1 MITYLGDRMGRFEK
15 LFKPKKRPFLG
26 VDISSTRIKV
36 LELDGRPGAYRV
48 LSYAS
53 EALPVDAVADD
64 QVSNPQA
71 VAATMTRALERAGT
85 RTRDAAIAVSGPTVI
100 SKIIDMPAGLSD
112 EDMEQQIGFD
122 AEQYIPHAVEEV
134 NLDFQTLERD
144 PGNPEVDRVLLVACR
159 RENIETRIGA
169 LEMAGVNVVTVD
181 VEEYALQNASTLLIE
196 QTPALA
202 GDASVAVFDIG
213 AHQTRLSVQH
223 GGRHVYSRELSF
235 GGHTLAT
242 RLIEH
247 HELKD
252 ADQLRARLRTGE
264 LDGATIAGD
273 VTDFA
278 ERLSNQIE
286 RALQFYIS
294 AASSD
299 EDVDRIVLVGG
310 ATLYP
315 GLEAAIA
322 EHTARPVSVGNP
334 LAGMLASKRARR
346 NHVDKE
352 GPALMVAA
360 GLSLRSIR

>member
-1 MITYLGDRMGRFEK
+1 MGPFEQ

-26 VDISSTRIKV
+26 VDISSTRIKL
-36 LELDGRPGAYRV
+36 LELDGKPGAYRV
-48 LSYAS
+48 ISYAS
-53 EALPVDAVADD
+53 EALPAEAVADD
-64 QVSNPQA
+64 HVSNPEA

-100 SKIIDMPAGLSD
+100 SKVIDMPADLSD

-122 AEQYIPHAVEEV
+122 AEQYIPHAIEEV
-134 NLDFQTLERD
+134 NLDFQVLERD
-144 PGNPEVDRVLLVACR
+144 PTNTDVNRVLLVACR

-169 LEMAGVNVVTVD
+169 LEMAGVKVCTVD
-181 VEEYALQNASTLLIE
+181 VEEYALQNACTLLVE

-202 GDASVAVFDIG
+202 GDSSVAVFDIG
-213 AHQTRLSVQH
+213 AHQTRLSVRH

-235 GGHTLAT
+235 GDNALAN
-242 RLIEH
+242 RLIDRH
-247 HELKD
+247 DLKD

-264 LDGATIAGD
+264 LDGAAIAGD
-273 VTDFA
+273 VADFA
-278 ERLSNQIE
+278 ERLASQIE

-294 AASSD
+294 AAASD
-299 EDVDRIVLVGG
+299 ENVERIVLVGG

-322 EHTARPVSVGNP
+322 RHMSRPVNVDNP
-334 LAGMLASKRARR
+334 LAGMLASSRARR
-346 NHVDKE
+346 NHVDQE

-360 GLSLRSIR
+360 GLALRSIR

>member
-1 MITYLGDRMGRFEK
+1 MGPFEQ

-26 VDISSTRIKV
+26 VDISSTRIKL
-36 LELDGRPGAYRV
+36 LELDGKPGAYRV
-48 LSYAS
+48 ISYAS
-53 EALPVDAVADD
+53 EALPAEAVADD
-64 QVSNPQA
+64 HVSNPEA

-100 SKIIDMPAGLSD
+100 SKVIDMPADLSD

-122 AEQYIPHAVEEV
+122 AEQYIPHAIEEV
-134 NLDFQTLERD
+134 NLDFQVLERD
-144 PGNPEVDRVLLVACR
+144 PTNTDVNRVLLVACR

-169 LEMAGVNVVTVD
+169 LEMAGVKVCTVD
-181 VEEYALQNASTLLIE
+181 VEEYALQNACTLLVE

-202 GDASVAVFDIG
+202 GDSSVAVFDIG
-213 AHQTRLSVQH
+213 AHQTRLSVRH

-235 GGHTLAT
+235 GDNALAN
-242 RLIEH
+242 RLIDRH
-247 HELKD
+247 DLKD

-264 LDGATIAGD
+264 LDGAAIAGD
-273 VTDFA
+273 VADFA
-278 ERLSNQIE
+278 ERLASQIE

-294 AASSD
+294 AAASD
-299 EDVDRIVLVGG
+299 ENVERIVLVGG

-322 EHTARPVSVGNP
+322 RHMSRPVNVGNP
-334 LAGMLASKRARR
+334 LAGMLASSRARR
-346 NHVDKE
+346 NHVDQE

-360 GLSLRSIR
+360 GLALRSIR